1 MYLASGPLNL
11 VKSKQTE
18 ILDSLLMFVS
28 SPSRPKCQ
36 IYLTVDSMQNSM
48 NTSSAY
54 VAVAVAADQPEHHC
68 FVQSQ
73 SH

>member
-11 VKSKQTE
+11 VKPKQRE
-18 ILDSLLMFVS
+18 VLDSLLMFVL

-36 IYLTVDSMQNSM
+36 ICITVDSMQNSI
-48 NTSSAY
+48 NTSSTY
-54 VAVAVAADQPEHHC
+54 VAVAADQPEHHC

-73 SH
+73 FH